1 MLTTIISLL
10 GGGMGALVRLL
21 PELMKMYTAKADQA
35 HELRM
40 TQLQLE
46 IDKARATQQ
55 LDLAHVQQD
64 GAEALAQMNA
74 LVEAVK
80 VQGQMT
86 GVKFID
92 ALNQSVR
99 PVTTYWWQVLFTLYK
114 VQDIQQHG
122 ITWGENDWAM
132 LSMILGFWYVDRA
145 IRVKPR

>member
-40 TQLQLE
+40 TELQLE

-55 LDLAHVQQD
+55 LDLAHVQQA
-64 GAEALAQMNA
+64 GAEAVAQMSA
-74 LVEAVK
+74 LIEAVK

-92 ALNQSVR
+92 GLNQSVR
-99 PVTTYWWQVLFTLYK
+99 PVTTYWWQLLFTFYK
-114 VQDIQQHG
+114 LQDIQQHG

-145 IRVKPR
+145 IRVKPK